1 MGIMMPYGAAIREAI
16 ASNDLEKMQA
26 IAEQTKQIV
35 KGQGDMHVA
44 LLELLEAIDS
54 LKKKL

>member
-16 ASNDLEKMQA
+16 ASNDLEKMEA

-35 KGQGDMHVA
+35 KGQGDMHAA

-54 LKKKL
+54 LKNKK

>member
-16 ASNDLEKMQA
+16 VSNDLVKMEA

-35 KGQGDMHVA
+35 KEQEDIHVA

-54 LKKKL
+54 LKK

>member
-16 ASNDLEKMQA
+16 ASNDLEKMEA

-35 KGQGDMHVA
+35 KGQGICMLHC
-44 LLELLEAIDS
+44 
-54 LKKKL
+54 

>member
-1 MGIMMPYGAAIREAI
+1 MGVIMPYGAAIREAI
-16 ASNDLEKMQA
+16 VSNDLAKMEA

-35 KGQGDMHVA
+35 KGQGDMHLA

-54 LKKKL
+54 LKNKK